1 MKSNQKGGNIGYILN
16 VESPRIG
23 GKAEVLGYTSQPEYL
38 DGKLVKS
45 TNQVGQLENNNG
57 MSGGG
62 VEEMMI
68 EKKTKN
74 SNNKHKKSNR
84 KKKNKKNRKSRKYS
98 KYNRKQKSKNRNR
111 NRNRKKRTKKRNKQ
125 SGGNI
130 GAEQNSIFSDVMEN
144 RQFGCKQPMW
154 DSNCV

>member
-84 KKKNKKNRKSRKYS
+84 KKKIKKIESHENIVNIIENKKAKIEIEIEIETEKNELKREIS
-98 KYNRKQKSKNRNR
+98 KV
-111 NRNRKKRTKKRNKQ
+111 
-125 SGGNI
+125 
-130 GAEQNSIFSDVMEN
+130 EVM
-144 RQFGCKQPMW
+144 
-154 DSNCV
+154 